1 MAKIITST
9 IAEKTFTVAGV
20 SDLNGVYKLRVANS
34 TSRYG
39 VLHRNGHLDI
49 RLIELPH
56 AMTKLEATDYLMGIP
71 TNKDIHK
78 DDKIKT
84 MFIDDNAQQAFA
96 DFYAKVKVTAPVIPT
111 AEESDDAIDLA
122 ALEAEIAADEAELM
136 AA

>member
-34 TSRYG
+34 TDRVK
-39 VLHRNGHLDI
+39 VLLRNGHKDV
-49 RLIELPH
+49 RLIELPQ
-56 AMTKLEATDYLMGIP
+56 AMTKLEATDYLMALP
-71 TNKDIHK
+71 ATMPDT
-78 DDKIKT
+78 DFAT
-84 MFIDDNAQQAFA
+84 MFTDVDAQQAFA

-122 ALEAEIAADEAELM
+122 ALEAEIAADEAELV